1 MTERKKIAIIGGSGK
16 MGRWSATFLLQE
28 GCDVVIT
35 GRNRNK
41 LEDARKKLN
50 IEVATAVEAVKWA
63 DVVLLSVSLSNFE
76 DVVKEIASHT
86 HAGQVIIDNA
96 SIKEFP
102 VEVMH
107 RYIKSGLVLGIH
119 PMFGPGAE
127 SINDQNIVL
136 TPTNEAEETLAHEV
150 RKYLEARGARVTLM
164 TPRQHDEMMSI
175 ILGLAHFIGLVS
187 ADTLAS
193 CERLD
198 QMNAVSG
205 TSYRL
210 VLSLVKAVISEDP
223 EFYASLQMSL
233 PGMAE
238 FEKSFASKAKEW
250 ADLVEKKDQQ
260 EFMSRMQGLKKRLTS
275 FL

>member
-16 MGRWSATFLLQE
+16 MGRWSAGFLLKE
-28 GCDVVIT
+28 GHEVVIT
-35 GRNRNK
+35 GRSRSK
-41 LEDARKKLN
+41 LLEAKEQLG
-50 IEVATAVEAVKWA
+50 IEIAATSEAVKWA
-63 DVVLLSVSLSNFE
+63 DVVLLSVSLNSFE
-76 DVVKEIASHT
+76 DVVKEIAPDIRS
-86 HAGQVIIDNA
+86 GQVVIDIA
-96 SIKEFP
+96 SIKGFP
-102 VEVMH
+102 VDVMH

-127 SINDQNIVL
+127 SINRQNFVL
-136 TPTNEAEETLAHEV
+136 TPTNKEEEALAHKV
-150 RKYLEARGARVTLM
+150 RKFLEARGAIVTLM
-164 TPRQHDEMMSI
+164 TPHQHDEMMSV

-187 ADTLAS
+187 ADTLSS
-193 CERLD
+193 CDHLD

-233 PGMAE
+233 PGMSE
-238 FEKSFASKAKEW
+238 LEKSFASKAREW

-260 EFMSRMQGLKKRLTS
+260 EFMSKMNGLKKRLSS

>member
-16 MGRWSATFLLQE
+16 MGRWSADFLLKE
-28 GCDVVIT
+28 GCEVVIT

-41 LEDARKKLN
+41 LLDAGKKLN
-50 IEVATAVEAVKWA
+50 IEVATAAEAVKWA

-76 DVVKEIASHT
+76 DVVKEIAPHT
-86 HAGQVIIDNA
+86 RSGQMIIDNA

-119 PMFGPGAE
+119 PMFGPSTEGI
-127 SINDQNIVL
+127 SLQNFVL
-136 TPTNEAEETLAHEV
+136 TPTNEEEEALAH
-150 RKYLEARGARVTLM
+150 KIQGYLEDKGARVTLM
-164 TPRQHDEMMSI
+164 TPHQHDEMMSV
-175 ILGLAHFIGLVS
+175 ILGLSHFIGLVS

-193 CERLD
+193 WD
-198 QMNAVSG
+198 QFDQTNAISG

-210 VLSLVKAVISEDP
+210 LLSLVKAVISEDS

-233 PGMAE
+233 PGVAGIHKL
-238 FEKSFASKAKEW
+238 FQDKASEW
-250 ADLVEKKDQQ
+250 AEIVKRQDQP
-260 EFMSRMQGLKKRLTS
+260 EFINRMNTQKERLNS
-275 FL
+275 YL